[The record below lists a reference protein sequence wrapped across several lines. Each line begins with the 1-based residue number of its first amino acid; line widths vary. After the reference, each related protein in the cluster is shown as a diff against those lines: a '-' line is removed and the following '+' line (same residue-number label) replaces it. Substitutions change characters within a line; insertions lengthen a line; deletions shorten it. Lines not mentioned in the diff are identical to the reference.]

1 MDKKRPQLMLRIM
14 ERARGLFESSIEKN
28 IRTEQLFAEADKHH
42 QDIADCL
49 RTRPKTSEEYRK
61 PEKDSAEVIWQ
72 SLFCGEESKK
82 GNTKGGTGDSFHPKT
97 KIPPGRR

>member
-1 MDKKRPQLMLRIM
+1 MLRIM

-49 RTRPKTSEEYRK
+49 RTRPQT
-61 PEKDSAEVIWQ
+61 PEKISET
-72 SLFCGEESKK
+72 KK
-82 GNTKGGTGDSFHPKT
+82 KTLPK
-97 KIPPGRR
+97 

>member
-1 MDKKRPQLMLRIM
+1 MLRIM

-28 IRTEQLFAEADKHH
+28 IRIEQLFAEADKHH

-49 RTRPKTSEEYRK
+49 RTRPQT
-61 PEKDSAEVIWQ
+61 PEKIPETRKDSAEVIWQ
-72 SLFCGEESKK
+72 SLFRGEESKR